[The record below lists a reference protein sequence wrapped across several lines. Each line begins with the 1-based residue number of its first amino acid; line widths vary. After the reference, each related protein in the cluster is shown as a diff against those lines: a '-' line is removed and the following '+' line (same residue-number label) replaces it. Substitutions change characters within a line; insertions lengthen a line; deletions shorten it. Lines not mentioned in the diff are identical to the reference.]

1 MPSRLS
7 AVAVLV
13 GCGLAGCVLGG
24 CASATEDPGE
34 ALAAEKRP
42 SARLHIEHI
51 GRADHVEVR
60 LLRGPMKECQVGD
73 ATVLATFG
81 SLRQTQDVSV
91 AAGRPAILNITSAA
105 PVRCEFRAGFAPEA
119 GAQYRL
125 IYRTLPGGCVL
136 SLERREG
143 GGWRAEPY
151 ADPNPECQPKPAGA
165 K

>member
-1 MPSRLS
+1 MRKL
-7 AVAVLV
+7 VA
-13 GCGLAGCVLGG
+13 CGLAACAVAG
-24 CASATEDPGE
+24 CASAEDPGE

-73 ATVLATFG
+73 AAVLASFG
-81 SLRQTQDVSV
+81 SLRQTQDVSI
-91 AAGRPAILNITSAA
+91 AAERPVTLDISSAMPA
-105 PVRCEFRAGFAPEA
+105 VRCEFRARFTPAA

-125 IYRTLPGGCVL
+125 VYRTLAGGCAL
-136 SLERREG
+136 SLEKRQD
-143 GGWRAEPY
+143 GGWNAEPY
-151 ADPNPECQPKPAGA
+151 ADPDPQCDSRPAGA